1 MEENLRVIEYIREEA
16 NLITTLDGETI
27 SASQMLE
34 RFLFPS
40 TVQWI
45 PIAKLSGGERR
56 RLFLLRILM
65 GAPNVLLLDEPTND
79 LDVQT
84 LTILEDYLD
93 DFPGAVIVVSHDRYF
108 LDRVVDKVFAFEGHG
123 VVTQYA
129 GGYSDYQEKRSIP
142 EVLTRAKGKS
152 ETEKK
157 PMVPEGSRAARK
169 FTFKE
174 QREYEEIDEM
184 IAGVERE
191 LQGVSE
197 RINAAGTDFELLQQ
211 LTSTQG
217 LLEARLEELLERWTY
232 LNELAEEI
240 QKSRE
245 TARPD

>member
-1 MEENLRVIEYIREEA
+1 
-16 NLITTLDGETI
+16 
-27 SASQMLE
+27 
-34 RFLFPS
+34 
-40 TVQWI
+40 
-45 PIAKLSGGERR
+45 
-56 RLFLLRILM
+56 
-65 GAPNVLLLDEPTND
+65 VLLLDEPTND

-152 ETEKK
+152 EPEKK
-157 PMVPEGSRAARK
+157 PGVPEGSRAARK

-184 IAGVERE
+184 IAGAERE

-211 LTSTQG
+211 LTNTQG

-240 QKSRE
+240 QKCRE
-245 TARPD
+245 TARSD